1 MAYNHHSLQTIAA
14 AAAAA
19 AAVSSVTMSA
29 LSAKLAALSLL
40 LLTTLLLGLLPF
52 WLTSCLKRR
61 QSSGG
66 GGGGGGRLALS
77 CLQCLGGGVLLAT
90 VFAHMLPE
98 VRETLTAE
106 LGGEATLPLA
116 ELLLCAGLFS
126 IYLMEEL
133 GVACAQPGEVR
144 QRERREDRQVEQ
156 EDRQVEQEDRQVEQ
170 EDRVVYDARLESVL
184 LSPTDRQYGSV
195 SAAPHDECC
204 VNSTWSASTRHG
216 HETATAAAAGAAV
229 NGGRL
234 ASFRVLIVTAAL
246 SVHSVF
252 EGVAIGLEP
261 SDLSVWLLTAAIA
274 THKSIIAFCLGE
286 QLAATLSNRR
296 RALALL
302 AVFVLASPLGVALG
316 AGLTSDGAG
325 HALPAGILQALAAG
339 TILYVVL
346 FEIIQGER
354 AKPGSGLA
362 KLSAI
367 LTGFSFMLL
376 VVCLVRE
383 PGEERKKQLKT
394 AAVPGQMH
402 KTKVHTLS
410 PALQP
415 L

>member
-1 MAYNHHSLQTIAA
+1 
-14 AAAAA
+14 
-19 AAVSSVTMSA
+19 MSA
-29 LSAKLAALSLL
+29 LSAKLAAFSLL
-40 LLTTLLLGLLPF
+40 LVTTLLLGLLPF

-61 QSSGG
+61 QASGGGG

-90 VFAHMLPE
+90 VFTHMLPE

-126 IYLMEEL
+126 IYLLEEL

-144 QRERREDRQVEQ
+144 QRERR
-156 EDRQVEQEDRQVEQ
+156 EDRQVEQ

-195 SAAPHDECC
+195 SAARHDEYC

-216 HETATAAAAGAAV
+216 HETATAAGVSAG
-229 NGGRL
+229 GGRL